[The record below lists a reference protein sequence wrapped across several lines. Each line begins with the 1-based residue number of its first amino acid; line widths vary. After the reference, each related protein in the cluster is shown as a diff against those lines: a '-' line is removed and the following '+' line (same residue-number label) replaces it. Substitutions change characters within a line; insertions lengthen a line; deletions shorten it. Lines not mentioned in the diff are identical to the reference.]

1 MEDLKCKTEKIRERS
16 RKRRKQFL
24 IIPLQLEALMQKK
37 AAENLGKKGTH
48 GKDDK
53 KKGRR
58 K

>member
-1 MEDLKCKTEKIRERS
+1 MQN
-16 RKRRKQFL
+16 RKDKRKESEAKKG
-24 IIPLQLEALMQKK
+24 IPDNTAATGSVDAKK

>member
-1 MEDLKCKTEKIRERS
+1 MQN
-16 RKRRKQFL
+16 RKDKRKES
-24 IIPLQLEALMQKK
+24 EAKK
-37 AAENLGKKGTH
+37 AIPDNTATTGSADEKKAVENLGKKGTS